1 MGCAHYNSDC
11 LSMGKKMYFCTA
23 SNKFVCT
30 YLYMYICV
38 FKYMYYIYKLY
49 ISITYKQ
56 ILQIT
61 QTYIFWSKSL
71 VILWI
76 HVKYTSWNECY
87 NFQEDK
93 GLNMQIYGGFT
104 RSPEICLS
112 VQLWWKIY
120 DLIET
125 DEYLKKNGFYRVIRK
140 QNYLLRIE
148 SNLCSR
154 FNFLC

>member
-1 MGCAHYNSDC
+1 MPITVVTVYVWGKKCIFAQHQINLCAHICICIYVYSSICIIDIN
-11 LSMGKKMYFCTA
+11 Y
-23 SNKFVCT
+23 T
-30 YLYMYICV
+30 YP
-38 FKYMYYIYKLY
+38 LY
-49 ISITYKQ
+49 INRY

-61 QTYIFWSKSL
+61 QTYIFWSESL
-71 VILWI
+71 VILWT
-76 HVKYTSWNECY
+76 HVKYTSCNECF

-104 RSPEICLS
+104 RSPEICSS

-125 DEYLKKNGFYRVIRK
+125 EEYLRKNGFYRVIRK
-140 QNYLLRIE
+140 QNYLLRVE
-148 SNLCSR
+148 SNLCSG